1 MNMKRNMFLFISK
14 WYANRILTF
23 NLAFYVEIRWI
34 NTCQH
39 KPERWSKF
47 WWYKLSFDFRF
58 LNFRISV
65 SNLDRCSINAEAQS
79 AHQVWMHQSYCSLL
93 GVFFQRACMEA
104 DSKWVFVCRKVLLQH
119 FIGFL
124 NVSGRSHHFF
134 NPARTRRYSQYM
146 D

>member
-1 MNMKRNMFLFISK
+1 MNMKRNMFHFLSK
-14 WYANRILTF
+14 WYANRNSILFLCWNEMNRHLPYKILMIKTF
-23 NLAFYVEIRWI
+23 DFRVLN
-34 NTCQH
+34 
-39 KPERWSKF
+39 
-47 WWYKLSFDFRF
+47 FRF

-65 SNLDRCSINAEAQS
+65 SNLDRCSTNAEAQS